1 MKGRI
6 KKDCKSLFLVF
17 LMGILSIAAVSAQSG
32 STIRGHIKDA
42 QGEAIIGASVVVK
55 GTTTGT
61 VTDIDGNFVITAA
74 PENTLVITYIGYK
87 PQDVLVGNQ
96 TTLNITLQDDAELLS
111 EVVVIG
117 YGSVKKDDLTGSV
130 VAIKVDEMNKGLT
143 TSPQDLLGGK
153 IPGVS
158 VISSGGQPGTSSTIR
173 IRGGSSLNASNDP
186 LIVVDGVI
194 LSNEEVDGFSNG
206 LSSINPADIETFT
219 VLKDA
224 SATAIYGS
232 RASNGVILITTKKGT
247 SDKVRITYNGNITI
261 STPRKKVEM
270 LSGNEYR
277 NLITNLPDATSS
289 MLDALDLYDASTDW
303 QDEIYR
309 TAVSTDHNL
318 SVYGSVKDY
327 MPYRASL
334 GYTTENGTLDTSNF
348 QRYTGNISLTP
359 SLFDNHLK
367 MNLNAKGTYI
377 KNRFGN
383 TDAVG
388 GAIFFDPTKPV
399 TNGNTNYGGYYT
411 WTTDGQPD
419 GPKIGSSG
427 ANPVSQLKMTEDK
440 SNVKSLVAA
449 AQFDYKLHFFPD
461 IKLNMNLSYD
471 YTNSDGGNY
480 IYPNAPSNYGDIDK
494 SGSRS
499 HYENT
504 YINRLFEFYA
514 QYSKELE
521 PLQSKFDVMGG
532 YSYQSYTKGGNS
544 VTHYLSRDPER
555 WGQETEESSAYKE
568 YGTEKYVLLS
578 FFGRFNYTMMDKYLL
593 TFTLRDDASSR
604 FSKSNRWGLFPSLAL
619 AWRINDEEFMKG
631 FDALSSLKL
640 RLGWGKTGQQDVG
653 GYYPSSSSYSWGKG
667 GTMFP
672 YYDAQGN
679 VTWVNVIKPTA
690 VNPDLKWE
698 ETTTWNAGLDY
709 GFLNNRIS
717 GAVDVYYRKTTNL
730 LNKSVNIAAGT
741 DFAELIEAN
750 IGTLVNKGIEF
761 SIDASPIVTKDFSWD
776 LGYNISYNHS
786 EITELTFN
794 DAMSS
799 SPGYRF
805 ESTGGDGGKT
815 IKIHSVGYAPGAFY
829 VYEQIYDE
837 AGKPIE
843 GAYVDQN
850 NDGIID
856 DNDLRQYKKPDADII
871 MGFNSKFRY
880 QNWDLGFNGRVSL
893 GNYIYNAFEAN
904 NASLSASD
912 IFSNNVL
919 TNRSPE
925 AVETGFSTRQRLS
938 DYYVR
943 NASFLKIDNITLGY
957 SIPKYKA
964 RVYGTVQN
972 PIIISKFKG
981 IDPETTNGM
990 YNDLYPR
997 PLSFIF
1003 GVNLNF

>member
-1 MKGRI
+1 M
-6 KKDCKSLFLVF
+6 L
-17 LMGILSIAAVSAQSG
+17 LMGILSIATVSAQG
-32 STIRGHIKDA
+32 GTTIRGHIKDA
-42 QGEAIIGASVVVK
+42 QGEAIIGASVAVK

-61 VTDIDGNFVITAA
+61 VTDIDGNFAITASSGQ
-74 PENTLVITYIGYK
+74 TLVITYIGYK
-87 PQDVLVGNQ
+87 QQEILIGNQ
-96 TTLNITLQDDAELLS
+96 TTLNIILQDDTELLS

-117 YGSVKKDDLTGSV
+117 YGSVRKDDLTGSV
-130 VAIKVDEMNKGLT
+130 VAIRVDEMNKGLI

-158 VISSGGQPGTSSTIR
+158 VISEGGQPGSNSTIR
-173 IRGGSSLNASNDP
+173 IRGGSSLSASNDP

-194 LSNEEVDGFSNG
+194 LSNEEIDGFSNG
-206 LSSINPADIETFT
+206 LSSINPSDIETFT

-232 RASNGVILITTKKGT
+232 RASNGVILITTKKGA
-247 SDKVRITYNGNITI
+247 SGKVKIAYNGNIRI
-261 STPRKKVEM
+261 STPRKKVDM
-270 LSGNEYR
+270 LSGNEFR
-277 NLITNLPDATSS
+277 DLITNLPDVTPS
-289 MLDALDLYDASTDW
+289 MLDALNLYDVSTNW

-318 SVYGSVKDY
+318 SIYGSVKDY

-334 GYTTENGTLDTSNF
+334 GYTNENGILDTSNF
-348 QRYTGNISLTP
+348 ERYTGNVSLTP
-359 SLFDNHLK
+359 SLFENHLK

-377 KNRFGN
+377 KNRFADTG
-383 TDAVG
+383 AVG

-399 TNGNTNYGGYYT
+399 RNSNTTYGGYYT
-411 WTTDGQPD
+411 WTTDGTPD
-419 GPKIGSSG
+419 GSKIGSSG
-427 ANPVSQLKMTEDK
+427 ANPVSLLNMAEDK
-440 SNVKSLVAA
+440 SDVKSFVGS
-449 AQFDYKLHFFPD
+449 AQFDYKLHFFPAL
-461 IKLNMNLSYD
+461 KLNMNLSYD
-471 YTNSDGGNY
+471 YTNSDGGKY
-480 IYPNAPSNYGDIDK
+480 IYPNAPSSYGDVDK
-494 SGSRS
+494 SGNRS
-499 HYENT
+499 YYDNT
-504 YINRLFEFYA
+504 FINRLFEFYA
-514 QYSKELE
+514 QYSKDLD

-532 YSYQSYTKGGNS
+532 YSYQSYSKGGNS
-544 VTHYLSRDPER
+544 VSYYLSRDPER
-555 WGQETEESSAYKE
+555 WGEKTEESTAYKE

-578 FFGRFNYTMMDKYLL
+578 FFGRLNYNLMDKYLL

-604 FSKSNRWGLFPSLAL
+604 FSKSNRWGLFPSVAL
-619 AWRINDEEFMKG
+619 AWRINDEGFMKD

-640 RLGWGKTGQQDVG
+640 RLGWGKTGQQDLG

-672 YYDAQGN
+672 YYDEHGN
-679 VTWVNVIKPTA
+679 VTWINVIKPTA

-698 ETTTWNAGLDY
+698 ETTTWNVGVDY
-709 GFLNNRIS
+709 GFLNNRINGS
-717 GAVDVYYRKTTNL
+717 IDVYYRKTDNL
-730 LNKSVNIAAGT
+730 LNESVNIAAGK
-741 DFAELIEAN
+741 DFAEIISAN
-750 IGTLVNKGIEF
+750 IGNLVNKGIEF
-761 SIDASPIVTKDFSWD
+761 SIDASPVVTKDFSWN

-837 AGKPIE
+837 NGKPIE

-856 DNDLRQYKKPDADII
+856 DNDLRQYKKPDASVL
-871 MGFNSKFRY
+871 MGFNSRFDYK
-880 QNWDLGFNGRVSL
+880 NWDLGFNGRVSL

-904 NASLSASD
+904 NAALNASD

-919 TNRSPE
+919 TNRSRE

-938 DYYVR
+938 DHYVR

-957 SIPKYKA
+957 SIPKFNA

-997 PLSFIF
+997 PLSFVF